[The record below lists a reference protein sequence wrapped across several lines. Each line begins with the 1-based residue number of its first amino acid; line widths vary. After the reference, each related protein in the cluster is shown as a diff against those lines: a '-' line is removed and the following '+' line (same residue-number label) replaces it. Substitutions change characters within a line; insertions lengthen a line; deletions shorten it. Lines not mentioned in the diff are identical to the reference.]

1 MIDSL
6 EQKVSIL
13 SMTKKL
19 ILHLNNKESYTLLVA
34 NGEAKLFAARVNE
47 RIEKVSLG

>member
-1 MIDSL
+1 
-6 EQKVSIL
+6 L

-34 NGEAKLFAARVNE
+34 NGEAKVFTARVNE